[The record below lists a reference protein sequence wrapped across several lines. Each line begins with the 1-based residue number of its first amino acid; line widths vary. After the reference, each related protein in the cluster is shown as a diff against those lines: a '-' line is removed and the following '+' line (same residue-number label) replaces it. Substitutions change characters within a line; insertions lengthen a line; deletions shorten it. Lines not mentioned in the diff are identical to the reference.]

1 MGKLRTPRHIT
12 DDEIWAAIRD
22 EAAAHGWADETRL
35 IHGAVTAIGRRL
47 LLSDDNREVIAGR
60 ARKLWSDRMI
70 SYLGAG

>member
-1 MGKLRTPRHIT
+1 MGKLRTSRRIS
-12 DDEIWAAIRD
+12 DDTLWAAIRD
-22 EAAAHGWADETRL
+22 EAATHGWADETRL

-47 LLSDDNREVIAGR
+47 RLSDDNREVIAGR

>member
-1 MGKLRTPRHIT
+1 MARRIT
-12 DDEIWAAIRD
+12 DDALLAAIRD
-22 EAAAHGWADETRL
+22 EAATHGWADETRL

-47 LLSDDNREVIAGR
+47 RLSDDNREVISGR

>member
-1 MGKLRTPRHIT
+1 MGNRRTPARIT
-12 DDEIWAAIRD
+12 DDAIWAAIRD
-22 EAAAHGWADETRL
+22 EAATHGWADETRL

-47 LLSDDNREVIAGR
+47 RLSDDNREVIAGR

>member
-1 MGKLRTPRHIT
+1 MGNRRTPRRIT
-12 DDEIWAAIRD
+12 DDALWTAIRD
-22 EAAAHGWADETRL
+22 EAATHGWADETRL

-47 LLSDDNREVIAGR
+47 RLSDDNREVIAGR

>member
-1 MGKLRTPRHIT
+1 MGKLRAPRRIS
-12 DDEIWAAIRD
+12 DDTIWAAIRD
-22 EAAAHGWADETRL
+22 EAATHGWADETRL

-47 LLSDDNREVIAGR
+47 RLSDDNREVIAGR

>member
-1 MGKLRTPRHIT
+1 MGNRRTPRRIT
-12 DDEIWAAIRD
+12 DDAIWAAIRD
-22 EAAAHGWADETRL
+22 EAATHGWADETRL

-47 LLSDDNREVIAGR
+47 RLSDDNREVIAGR

>member
-1 MGKLRTPRHIT
+1 MGNRRTPSHIT
-12 DDEIWAAIRD
+12 DDALWTAIRD
-22 EAAAHGWADETRL
+22 EAATHGWADETRL

-47 LLSDDNREVIAGR
+47 RLSDDDREVIAGR

>member
-1 MGKLRTPRHIT
+1 MARRIT
-12 DDEIWAAIRD
+12 DDAIWAAIRD
-22 EAAAHGWADETRL
+22 ESATHGWADETCL

-47 LLSDDNREVIAGR
+47 RLSDDNREVIAGR

>member
-1 MGKLRTPRHIT
+1 MARRIS
-12 DDEIWAAIRD
+12 DDAIWAEIRD
-22 EAAAHGWADETRL
+22 EAATHGWADETRL

-47 LLSDDNREVIAGR
+47 RLSDDNREVIAGR

>member
-1 MGKLRTPRHIT
+1 MGKLRTPRRIS
-12 DDEIWAAIRD
+12 DDTLLAAIRD
-22 EAAAHGWADETRL
+22 EAATHGWADETRL

-47 LLSDDNREVIAGR
+47 RLSDDNREVIAGR

>member
-1 MGKLRTPRHIT
+1 MGNRRTPRRIS
-12 DDEIWAAIRD
+12 DDTIWQAVRD
-22 EAAAHGWADETRL
+22 EAATHGWADETRL

-47 LLSDDNREVIAGR
+47 RLPNDNREVIAGR

>member
-1 MGKLRTPRHIT
+1 MGKLRTPRRIS
-12 DDEIWAAIRD
+12 DDEIWQAVRD
-22 EAAAHGWADETRL
+22 EAATHGWEDETRL

-47 LLSDDNREVIAGR
+47 RLSDDNREVIAGR